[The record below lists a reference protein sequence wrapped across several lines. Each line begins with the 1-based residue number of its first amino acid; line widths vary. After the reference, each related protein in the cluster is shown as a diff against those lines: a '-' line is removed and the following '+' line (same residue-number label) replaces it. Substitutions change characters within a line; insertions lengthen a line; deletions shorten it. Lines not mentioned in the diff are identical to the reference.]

1 MNLKQR
7 RALKDFQENQLP
19 ALKERMFAAL
29 GFEPELEVDW
39 DSLMIEDWEHRVEEH
54 FRDVYF
60 VSATKGFEQVGQDD
74 MGKEAMKEGISRIV
88 MQNRS
93 KNYYGDRWASLKDG
107 VLTLD
112 HEPNS
117 NVGNIQDR
125 ADGLQAVLEENL

>member
-7 RALKDFQENQLP
+7 RALKAFQDEQLP
-19 ALKERMFAAL
+19 ALREKMFAAL

-39 DSLMIEDWEHRVEEH
+39 DSLMVEDWEHRVGDH

-60 VSATKGFEQVGQDD
+60 VAATKGFEQVGQDE
-74 MGKEAMKEGISRIV
+74 MGKEAMKEGISKIV
-88 MQNRS
+88 MQNKS
-93 KNYYGDRWASLKDG
+93 GNYYGDRWAKLEGG

-117 NVGNIQDR
+117 NVGDIQKR
-125 ADGLQAVLEENL
+125 ADGLQAELEDKL